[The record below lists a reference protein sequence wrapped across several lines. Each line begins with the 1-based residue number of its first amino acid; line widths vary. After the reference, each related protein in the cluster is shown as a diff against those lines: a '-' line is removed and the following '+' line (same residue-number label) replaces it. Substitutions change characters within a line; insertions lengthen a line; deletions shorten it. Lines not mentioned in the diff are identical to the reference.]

1 MVLRSVIILG
11 ASEGLRQTIWRC
23 AAERSAKHI
32 MSRICQT
39 HFGNFPAPEFDTL
52 PLVDINYI
60 HNILRKNKVSTLL
73 LPHPSDAHQDHR
85 ISFKAA
91 MIAARPVAPIYINN
105 VLCYR
110 SCRQQV
116 GVLSF
121 RKSVQP
127 HWFVNISETISL
139 KVSAME
145 LFKSATGNPH
155 PRTKQGILSLAQYR
169 GNNVGFEYAEAF
181 QVIRMLSN

>member
-1 MVLRSVIILG
+1 MAGLG
-11 ASEGLRQTIWRC
+11 GTQSKINIALCPGHPKIVELGIQPIGLGI
-23 AAERSAKHI
+23 
-32 MSRICQT
+32 
-39 HFGNFPAPEFDTL
+39 L
-52 PLVDINYI
+52 PLVDIVNYI
-60 HNILRKNKVSTLL
+60 HNILRKNQVSTLL

-105 VLCYR
+105 VLCYE
-110 SCRQQV
+110 
-116 GVLSF
+116 VLSSTGWGLEALGNQF
-121 RKSVQP
+121 QP
-127 HWFVNISETISL
+127 HWFVNISDTISL

-145 LFKSATGNPH
+145 LFKSQLRATPH